1 MSQVR
6 KDAIFESDFCG
17 ISHFVVMVHINKFTT
32 CHAKSQ
38 LPAIKQ
44 EPFSYIHEK
53 RKLKRCRSR
62 AFLVKN
68 LKLIQRKMTPEMIL
82 HDINRCRKKLYKKNP
97 YQVFSL

>member
-1 MSQVR
+1 MSNFKMSQVR
-6 KDAIFESDFCG
+6 KDAIFESDFCC

-53 RKLKRCRSR
+53 KIKTMSESG
-62 AFLVKN
+62 FFGKEFEVDSKEN
-68 LKLIQRKMTPEMIL
+68 
-82 HDINRCRKKLYKKNP
+82 D
-97 YQVFSL
+97 S

>member
-1 MSQVR
+1 MSYFKMSQVR

-44 EPFSYIHEK
+44 
-53 RKLKRCRSR
+53 
-62 AFLVKN
+62 
-68 LKLIQRKMTPEMIL
+68 
-82 HDINRCRKKLYKKNP
+82 
-97 YQVFSL
+97 